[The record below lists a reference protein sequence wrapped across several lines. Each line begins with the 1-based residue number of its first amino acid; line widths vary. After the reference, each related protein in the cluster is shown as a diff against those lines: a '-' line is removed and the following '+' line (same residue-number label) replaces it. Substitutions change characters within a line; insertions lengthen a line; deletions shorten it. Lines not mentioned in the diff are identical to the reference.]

1 MAPWLAGARAPAR
14 MEHVKLRHQPTI
26 PQLSEGGGL
35 MSNLIKDAEAIPVL
49 AHIGL
54 ILALASVLVLCIPF
68 VGYAAIPFS
77 SMGVL
82 LGVCQVYRSLAQGDG
97 KVGYALAAIGACLVS
112 LLLGLLPVIH

>member
-1 MAPWLAGARAPAR
+1 MRSDLF
-14 MEHVKLRHQPTI
+14 
-26 PQLSEGGGL
+26 
-35 MSNLIKDAEAIPVL
+35 KDAETIPFL

-54 ILALASVLVLCIPF
+54 ILALASILVLCIPF

-77 SMGVL
+77 GIGVL
-82 LGVCQVYRSLAQGDG
+82 LGACQVYRSLAQGDG